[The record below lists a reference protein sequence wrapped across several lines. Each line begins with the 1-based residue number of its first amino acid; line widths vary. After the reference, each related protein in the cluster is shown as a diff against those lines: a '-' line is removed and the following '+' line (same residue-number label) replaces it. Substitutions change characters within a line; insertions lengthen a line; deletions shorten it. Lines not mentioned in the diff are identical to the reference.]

1 MGIGAAAVIGG
12 GMALGALG
20 GYLGSRQQSNAARE
34 AAEMQRELGREASG
48 IILRSEAGAANYLR
62 SGSARQRQELYNIA
76 GMYGD
81 EASRVRGLGQQAA
94 GMYDPARQVGD
105 ESLQR
110 LRAALL
116 DGDMSGFEQS
126 PGYQFRMQQGQQA
139 IERAAAAAG
148 SYGSGANLK
157 DLTRFGQGVASQEY
171 GSYVNRLLGLQQI
184 GAQATD
190 RSVQTGL
197 AYHGMEQ
204 SLLGARA
211 GAMGQ
216 RAAVAGGL
224 GSALAGLRSSTAA
237 NQANALT
244 GAGSQAIQYDLAGAQ
259 ASAQGTAG
267 IGNAIQQGAML
278 YALMGMPGMGGGSGS
293 TPMTTGRAAD
303 LNYRGGF

>member
-1 MGIGAAAVIGG
+1 MGIEAAAVIGG

-20 GYLGSRQQSNAARE
+20 GYLGSRQQANAAAE
-34 AAEMQRELGREASG
+34 AAEIQRQLGKEAAD

-62 SGSARQRQELYNIA
+62 SGSARQRQELYDIA

-81 EASRVRGLGQQAA
+81 EATRVRGLGQQAA

-116 DGDMSGFEQS
+116 GGDMSGFEQS
-126 PGYQFRMQQGQQA
+126 PGYRFRMEEGQKA
-139 IERAAAAAG
+139 IERAAAAGG
-148 SYGSGANLK
+148 SYGSGANIK
-157 DLTRFGQGVASQEY
+157 DLMRFGQGVASQEY
-171 GSYVNRLLGLQQI
+171 DSYVNRLLGLQQI

-190 RSVQTGL
+190 RMAQTGL
-197 AYHGMEQ
+197 AYQGLEQ

-211 GAMGQ
+211 GTMGQ

-237 NQANALT
+237 NRANALT

-259 ASAQGTAG
+259 ASAQGIAG
-267 IGNAIQQGAML
+267 FGSAMQQGTML
-278 YALMGMPGMGGGSGS
+278 YALMGMP
-293 TPMTTGRAAD
+293 
-303 LNYRGGF
+303 